1 MIAGLPMYERPELF
15 QAHDNLWQLIHKQI
29 DGSPQKLSRN
39 IELWDLWTSPELLLA
54 QTCSSPYRES
64 LFKNTIYVGTPDYKL
79 PNCPPGYYNSII
91 IGQSGLSFSQLKT
104 GIFGYNDKFSH
115 SGWTVPINH
124 FKKLD
129 ICPKKTKKTGSHR
142 SSAQAVAD
150 GQIDFAAIDAQSWR
164 FIKKYD
170 NFANKIKVFDQT
182 EPTPGLPFITS
193 KPGLKDKLFFAIK
206 RAIQALSDK
215 DRSLLYLKDLIK
227 LDEEKYIKI

>member
-39 IELWDLWTSPELLLA
+39 VALWDLWTSPELLLA

-91 IGQSGLSFSQLKT
+91 IGQSDLSFSQLKT

-115 SGWTVPINH
+115 SGWTAPINH
-124 FKKLD
+124 FKKQYLATPLKKQVD
-129 ICPKKTKKTGSHR
+129 VKEICNAVDFFIKN
-142 SSAQAVAD
+142 SSIT
-150 GQIDFAAIDAQSWR
+150 GQILAIDSGQSLNW
-164 FIKKYD
+164 
-170 NFANKIKVFDQT
+170 QT
-182 EPTPGLPFITS
+182 PDI
-193 KPGLKDKLFFAIK
+193 LKGK
-206 RAIQALSDK
+206 
-215 DRSLLYLKDLIK
+215 
-227 LDEEKYIKI
+227 E